1 MTETTAGG
9 VYRHE
14 LNSRSV
20 GFPGVLMQSV
30 AQISPTLGIFY
41 TIAFVTSQTGITAPL
56 TYVVA
61 FVLCLTLAVPLAGLA
76 RQMPSAGGYYTYV
89 SRALGPD
96 TGLITAGSTAS
107 RSPWFPARSPP
118 SPALCS
124 MLSSTAEFGFGLAWW
139 CTRWRYWR
147 CASGSPSAESSSPPG
162 S

>member
-76 RQMPSAGGYYTYV
+76 REMPSAGGYYTYV

-96 TGLITAGSTAS
+96 TGLITGWLYGVSVALVPCALAAFTGAALHAS
-107 RSPWFPARSPP
+107 SQ
-118 SPALCS
+118 
-124 MLSSTAEFGFGLAWW
+124 LSSASGWPGG

-147 CASGSPSAESSSPPG
+147 CASGSPSAESSSLPG

>member
-61 FVLCLTLAVPLAGLA
+61 FVLCLTLAVPLASTLPGRCRLRA
-76 RQMPSAGGYYTYV
+76 ATTPTSAGR
-89 SRALGPD
+89 SAL
-96 TGLITAGSTAS
+96 T
-107 RSPWFPARSPP
+107 PA
-118 SPALCS
+118 
-124 MLSSTAEFGFGLAWW
+124 
-139 CTRWRYWR
+139 
-147 CASGSPSAESSSPPG
+147 
-162 S
+162 